1 MIYIT
6 SFFLKR
12 RNCRSKN
19 LYYPREIYWLFKRE
33 CIVLKNDEIILPVIP
48 GTHET
53 ENFIGLSQVVSKVEI
68 LREHNKITTSGRDFK
83 FKYEKFEDIPINNKK
98 YDELLQ
104 ELNVPRKKWLNK
116 K

>member
-6 SFFLKR
+6 SFFLRR
-12 RNCRSKN
+12 RNCGSKN

-83 FKYEKFEDIPINNKK
+83 FKYEKFEDIPINNKNK
-98 YDELLQ
+98 VEWKVRELLQ
-104 ELNVPRKKWLNK
+104 QVKLLNK
-116 K
+116 